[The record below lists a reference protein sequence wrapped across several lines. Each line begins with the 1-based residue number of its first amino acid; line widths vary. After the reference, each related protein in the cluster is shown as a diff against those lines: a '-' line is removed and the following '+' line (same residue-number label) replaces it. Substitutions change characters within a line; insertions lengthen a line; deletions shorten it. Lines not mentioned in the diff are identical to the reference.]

1 MQCFVIIPGGGSG
14 SRFGGDLP
22 KQYLPLAGK
31 PIIQHTIERF
41 LAEPSVARIIVCVAS
56 QFMQLLEEMRER
68 NRWKIVSVVEGG
80 ASRQQSV
87 HKGLLAAERD
97 PRGLVA
103 VHDAVRPFLRSNTF
117 QTVLRAADEYGA
129 AIPVGHLNDTIH
141 RVKDGFVAETPDRS
155 EWFAA
160 QTPQCFRV
168 SILRRAL
175 DEAARLRLD
184 LTDEASAVSRTG
196 VAVRVVPGDPLN
208 FKITREDDLR
218 IAEANFGQWSAKG

>member
-1 MQCFVIIPGGGSG
+1 MQCLVIIPAAGSG
-14 SRFGGDLP
+14 SRFGGPVP
-22 KQYLPLAGK
+22 KQFLMLRGK
-31 PIIQHTIERF
+31 PILQHTIERF
-41 LAEPSVARIIVCVAS
+41 LTEPAVARIIVCVAPNYI
-56 QFMQLLEEMRER
+56 QQLEEMREAAG
-68 NRWKIVSVVEGG
+68 WKTVSIVEGG

-87 HKGLLAAERD
+87 HKGLMAAERD

-103 VHDAVRPFLRSNTF
+103 VHDAVRPFIRSNTF

-141 RVKDGFVAETPDRS
+141 RIKDGFVAETPDRS

-168 SILRRAL
+168 PILRRAL
-175 DEAARLRLD
+175 EEAARLRLD
-184 LTDEASAVSRTG
+184 LTDEAAAVSRSG

-218 IAEANFGQWSAKG
+218 IAEANFDQWSAKK